1 MKKILFALTTLFIAS
16 QLLVS
21 CSSESEILSQ
31 FSKRKYLKKY
41 KAKNVIQKDE
51 ITKVNNN
58 VLFDI
63 PKEELA
69 TIESSELNIIEEQ
82 KEQVTF
88 DVEKTKEVKIFAENF
103 QTLQIENDYSK
114 DYSAWN
120 RSSMNLDIPSSLNL
134 ENRSTNKNN
143 LKSSG
148 ANEIVVAILCIFLPP
163 LAVYLY
169 ENSITNNFWFDLI
182 ATLLFWLPGIVLAF
196 LICFGGLSF

>member
-31 FSKRKYLKKY
+31 FSKRKYLKNY

-88 DVEKTKEVKIFAENF
+88 DVEKTKEFKIFAENF